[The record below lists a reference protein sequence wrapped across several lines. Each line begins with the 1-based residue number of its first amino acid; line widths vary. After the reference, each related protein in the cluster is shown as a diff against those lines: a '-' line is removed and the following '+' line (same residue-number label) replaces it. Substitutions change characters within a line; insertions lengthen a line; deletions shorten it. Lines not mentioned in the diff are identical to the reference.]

1 SNILQFQVIPIPKP
15 PPPDLTSLT
24 PAFGRAGTTVALTLN
39 KQNFKQ
45 GATVHVVPPSGITVS
60 NVTWHSATTITASL
74 HIDATANLTEREV
87 RVDDPGEDG
96 AQSHLLPF

>member
-1 SNILQFQVIPIPKP
+1 
-15 PPPDLTSLT
+15 
-24 PAFGRAGTTVALTLN
+24 
-39 KQNFKQ
+39 KQ

-87 RVDDPGEDG
+87 LVADPGEDG
-96 AQSHLLPF
+96 AQSQLLPFQLLPPAPELSGVSPDSGIPGTTVPLVLSGKYFRSGVTVHL